1 MNARMTAA
9 ALSADQRH
17 RLIRAEEQ
25 PDGLVLVRGN
35 GPVQIKLRAAGI
47 TAAFGNCVD
56 KFTPLGIEVRAVCL
70 ADPFLSRQKSADARH
85 RQAQATAR
93 GIDGRR
99 AKALDSGAGSNAA
112 RNVSSER

>member
-9 ALSADQRH
+9 ALSAGQRH

-25 PDGLVLVRGN
+25 PDGLVLVRGI

-47 TAAFGNCVD
+47 TAAFGDCVD
-56 KFTPLGIEVRAVCL
+56 VCTPLGLEVRAVCL

-85 RQAQATAR
+85 RQAQANAR

-99 AKALDSGAGSNAA
+99 AKAFDGGAGRNAA
-112 RNVSSER
+112 KNGSGER